1 MRTQRSRSR
10 LLFLAILA
18 LAACG
23 GPRRYVHPGLDPAT
37 MKRVAVLPFE
47 NLSTDRVVGEKALRL
62 LVLELLASGVYEV
75 VESSYV
81 QRILSE
87 RKIDN
92 AGALTPDDLK
102 RLGALLKADGLFL
115 GTILDYSEPRGTAA
129 LTASLQ
135 LRLAEVG
142 SGATVWST
150 KVSRSGTSLS
160 KRLFGVGDVSST
172 DVLDDLIR
180 EALGTLYR

>member
-10 LLFLAILA
+10 LLFLALLA

-75 VESSYV
+75 VEFV
-81 QRILSE
+81 AGGLAAT
-87 RKIDN
+87 N
-92 AGALTPDDLK
+92 AAVRGAVV
-102 RLGALLKADGLFL
+102 
-115 GTILDYSEPRGTAA
+115 EPRTA
-129 LTASLQ
+129 
-135 LRLAEVG
+135 
-142 SGATVWST
+142 
-150 KVSRSGTSLS
+150 
-160 KRLFGVGDVSST
+160 
-172 DVLDDLIR
+172 
-180 EALGTLYR
+180 